1 MKRAGSSLLFSFVKA
16 AITVSLIAWICS
28 KIDFSLLA
36 RHLQGGGVVYLALG
50 TLLLALNDTVVATR
64 WYLILRRLNVKAVSL
79 AYIVASTYAGV
90 FIGQA
95 APGPI
100 GADAVRGWMCHRR
113 GVPLRTI
120 VMSLVTD
127 RVLALLGYLAVAM
140 TAGYWQVE
148 VVGASIGRHLAVL
161 AAVAAAAAVTV
172 LWLMPAL
179 TGALAKRWRR
189 FHAAHDLLAMF
200 RFTALSGAGALGMAL
215 SCVVVAITVNAVMLL
230 SRGFGFGL
238 APSVAYLVV
247 PIAILFAALPISIG
261 GWGVREASL
270 SYGLT
275 LFGTPPHDAALV
287 ALALGIGFLLAS
299 LPGGI
304 AVLALGGKVRPPLPG
319 GSGKA
324 AAPQKDSG
332 PAGGL
337 PSREQASPRQSR

>member
-1 MKRAGSSLLFSFVKA
+1 MKRTGSSLLFSLVKA
-16 AITVSLIAWICS
+16 AITVSLIAWICL
-28 KIDFSLLA
+28 KIDFSTLV
-36 RHLQGGGVVYLALG
+36 RHLEGGSAVHLVLG

-64 WYLILRRLNVKAVSL
+64 WWLLLRQLNVKAVSFP
-79 AYIVASTYAGV
+79 YVVASTYAGV

-100 GADAVRGWMCHRR
+100 GADAVRGWLCHRR

-120 VMSLVTD
+120 AMSLVTD
-127 RVLALLGYLAVAM
+127 RLLALLGYLAVAM
-140 TAGYWQVE
+140 TAGYWRVE
-148 VVGASIGRHLAVL
+148 AVGPHVGRQLAAL
-161 AAVAAAAAVTV
+161 GAVAAAAAVTV

-179 TGALAKRWRR
+179 TGALARRWRR
-189 FHAAHDLLAMF
+189 FHAVHDLLAMF
-200 RFTALSGAGALGMAL
+200 RFTALSGAGALGTAL
-215 SCVVVAITVNAVMLL
+215 SCVVVANTVNAVMLL

-275 LFGTPPHDAALV
+275 LFGTPPQDAALV
-287 ALALGIGFLLAS
+287 ALTLGIGILLAS

-304 AVLALGGKVRPPLPG
+304 ALLALGGKVRPALPG
-319 GSGKA
+319 SGGVP
-324 AAPQKDSG
+324 PQKDSG
-332 PAGGL
+332 SSGGL
-337 PSREQASPRQSR
+337 LSREQASPRQSR